1 MIELDD
7 VAVQL
12 AGTLKTMVIERTAL
26 VTAEASAEEIAHKDR
41 AIGAVR
47 EAQALIL
54 LKAEQDREERHRA
67 EVYGKWYPIAC
78 DLKEKVE
85 AARQRHE
92 KSVQAYPASEKNV
105 DLIDLALSEHRAN
118 EPRRQD
124 FPSAKK
130 VHQWNLRLR
139 HLQEERQRRE
149 QSRIAARTEM
159 ESAGADLRKL
169 VEEYQ
174 HAASTARLY
183 APRTPSAKPVPIAWT
198 VPSSPPTR
206 TNNSPV

>member
-54 LKAEQDREERHRA
+54 LKVEQDREEKHRA

-92 KSVQAYPASEKNV
+92 RSVLAYPTSEKNV

-130 VHQWNLRLR
+130 IHQWNLRLR

-149 QSRIAARTEM
+149 HSRIETRTEM

-174 HAASTARLY
+174 HAANTARLY
-183 APRTPSAKPVPIAWT
+183 APRTPNAKPMPIAWT
-198 VPSSPPTR
+198 VPSSPATR

>member
-26 VTAEASAEEIAHKDR
+26 VTAEASAEQIAHKDR

-54 LKAEQDREERHRA
+54 LKAEQDREEKHRA
-67 EVYGKWYPIAC
+67 QVYEKWYPRAV

-85 AARQRHE
+85 TARQRHE
-92 KSVQAYPASEKNV
+92 RAVMLYPPAEKNV
-105 DLIDLALSEHRAN
+105 DLIDSAICEHRTN

-130 VHQWNLRLR
+130 IHQWNLRLR

-149 QSRIAARTEM
+149 QSRIAAKTEM
-159 ESAGADLRKL
+159 ENAGTDLRKL
-169 VEEYQ
+169 TEEFQ
-174 HAASTARLY
+174 HAANTARLY
-183 APRTPSAKPVPIAWT
+183 APRTPSAKPVPTAWT
-198 VPSSPPTR
+198 LPSTPPSRVT
-206 TNNSPV
+206 NSPV